1 MSQEKTA
8 VPGLGDG
15 FSANPKSKLYSRSST
30 QLNYTGNSAGTV
42 VPGMEQMAPGAKV
55 KEPNDGNSSP
65 VVGFLY
71 SISRQGIGEYWPIH
85 LGTNKIGRS
94 EECSICL
101 RENTVSDLHAE
112 LYVKQMKTTHKIL
125 ASIKDVGSKNGIF
138 VNDEELDYST
148 HECFNNDLI
157 TIGLNYKL
165 LLILIDAESLGLSV
179 SENFMAVQEE
189 EEPEIPFQPQN
200 TGFNPY
206 DHNRRP
212 TTGTVAMDGSQGT
225 EPGGTRFM

>member
-112 LYVKQMKTTHKIL
+112 LYVKQMKTTHKI
-125 ASIKDVGSKNGIF
+125 
-138 VNDEELDYST
+138 T

>member
-125 ASIKDVGSKNGIF
+125 ASLKDVGSKMVF
-138 VNDEELDYST
+138 L
-148 HECFNNDLI
+148 
-157 TIGLNYKL
+157 
-165 LLILIDAESLGLSV
+165 
-179 SENFMAVQEE
+179 
-189 EEPEIPFQPQN
+189 
-200 TGFNPY
+200 
-206 DHNRRP
+206 
-212 TTGTVAMDGSQGT
+212 
-225 EPGGTRFM
+225 